1 MCPSSPGVTCWAR
14 AGTGPRP
21 PGLTV
26 PAPTRELNL
35 VRGLPSC
42 SLVSAGSPV
51 QPSGGPPATRTPGA
65 EGSSPCS
72 PRSDRGLRTLLSPT
86 RRQADHRHRL
96 FPPGSGPPASWPGQA
111 TSPGQGGTSWS
122 SPPGHTGCSGWGAGS
137 GTGPRALPPAPK
149 PGLRT
154 LGRTCT
160 TLQCLFIIIICLSLA
175 VLGLCSLWAF
185 SSVVGGGYP

>member
-51 QPSGGPPATRTPGA
+51 QPSGGPPATHTPGA

-122 SPPGHTGCSGWGAGS
+122 SPPGTHRLFWVGGWEQDWARGSSPCPQARPTHPGADMHHPAVSLYYYYLFIFGCAGS
-137 GTGPRALPPAPK
+137 L
-149 PGLRT
+149 
-154 LGRTCT
+154 
-160 TLQCLFIIIICLSLA
+160 LF
-175 VLGLCSLWAF
+175 
-185 SSVVGGGYP
+185 VGFL